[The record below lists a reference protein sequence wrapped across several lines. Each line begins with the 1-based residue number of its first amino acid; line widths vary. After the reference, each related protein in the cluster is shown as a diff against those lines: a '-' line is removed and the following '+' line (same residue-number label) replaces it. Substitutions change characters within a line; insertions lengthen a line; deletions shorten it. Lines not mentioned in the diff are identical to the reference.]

1 MRPVKFSKNKFRT
14 EKKKMYEINFLLIK
28 KNKDWVS
35 ENFGISPSLSSA
47 SYFFS

>member
-1 MRPVKFSKNKFRT
+1 MRQVKFSKNKLKT
-14 EKKKMYEINFLLIK
+14 EKKKTYEINCLLIK

-47 SYFFS
+47 TYFFS